1 MSAAEQKKGL
11 PEHYSPIMPY
21 LVVKDADGFIEFIKT
36 VFGAEEKL
44 RVNMPDGSLMH
55 GEYSINGGA
64 IMLGQGLV
72 RSLSPS
78 THPIYRRLGTLG
90 DAQGLASALDR
101 EFAGAALP
109 AFGRDWL
116 VCASFDGLSVTRW
129 TDVVWIYLLVSKNQ
143 GREMYRKVYVW
154 SRDGDLLATPPANTP
169 EEADRQLRDI
179 AARAPWAEVGY
190 SEAREKEWRRRR
202 PDLLRRVDARLAP
215 R

>member
-1 MSAAEQKKGL
+1 MARGFVASHVFRGNRNLLITGALVSLAGAFALWVVQT
-11 PEHYSPIMPY
+11 SPWPY
-21 LVVKDADGFIEFIKT
+21 MIFP
-36 VFGAEEKL
+36 GAIAL
-44 RVNMPDGSLMH
+44 T
-55 GEYSINGGA
+55 GA